1 DEMVEINGY
10 GPARQ
15 LTLFEHDTPVLQI
28 LTSDLTAPAAALL
41 AWLRCRWR
49 IENAFKY
56 LSAHHG
62 IDALAELLASDQ
74 HHTVINKAI
83 PAAEAR
89 IAAAHHAVAATK
101 TQRDTHPAKLPA
113 NHIDPDA
120 KRARLRTH
128 HRSLQMAL
136 RLLAY
141 NAEHW
146 LATQLN
152 TYLQDPDE
160 YRAIT
165 RNLLHLAGIITYTP
179 QTITV
184 VLDRP
189 ATPRLTRA
197 LRLLLDEI
205 NTSPPRLPGDP
216 RPITY
221 RITQT

>member
-1 DEMVEINGY
+1 MIN
-10 GPARQ
+10 A
-15 LTLFEHDTPVLQI
+15 
-28 LTSDLTAPAAALL
+28 
-41 AWLRCRWR
+41 
-49 IENAFKY
+49 
-56 LSAHHG
+56 
-62 IDALAELLASDQ
+62 
-74 HHTVINKAI
+74 AI

-89 IAAAHHAVAATK
+89 IAAAHQAVAAAK
-101 TQRDTHPAKLPA
+101 TERDTHPAKLPA

-128 HRSLQMAL
+128 RRALQMVL

-146 LATQLN
+146 LATQFN

-221 RITQT
+221 RLTTA

>member
-1 DEMVEINGY
+1 MGASAKPGAI
-10 GPARQ
+10 Q
-15 LTLFEHDTPVLQI
+15 
-28 LTSDLTAPAAALL
+28 
-41 AWLRCRWR
+41 
-49 IENAFKY
+49 
-56 LSAHHG
+56 SAHHG
-62 IDALAELLASDQ
+62 IDALADYHADLDPDTTMIRNPARVAARKRLAAAQAALADTERALAQLLASDQ
-74 HHTVINKAI
+74 HHTEINKAI
-83 PAAEAR
+83 PGAEAR
-89 IAAAHHAVAATK
+89 ITAAHQAVAAAK
-101 TQRDTHPAKLPA
+101 TERDTHPAKLPA

-128 HRSLQMAL
+128 RRALQMVL

-146 LATQLN
+146 LATQFN

-165 RNLLHLAGIITYTP
+165 RNLLHLAGTITYTP
-179 QTITV
+179 HTITV

-205 NTSPPRLPGDP
+205 NTTPPRLPGDAC
-216 RPITY
+216 PITY
-221 RITQT
+221 HLTTT